1 VQTSFVVC
9 SDPAGVAVAAPP
21 RPQPV
26 KAERSDAFRQR
37 YLQLKSKYDAAQQTD
52 DLKRYWAN
60 ADAMSARQAN
70 HPAVR
75 YTLRN
80 RARYLRDNNEHA
92 DGLVTT
98 YADHVVGV
106 GPTLQVLTPDG
117 EVNDAIERR
126 FYEWSEAIRLPEKLH
141 LMCQAKV
148 GDGETFAIA
157 KTNPRLETPVQLDFD
172 VLECEQ
178 VATGA
183 DFELPE
189 GKSWVDGIVFDRYG
203 NPESYHV
210 LAEHPGTMLVST
222 ISFAAVVSGKYRI
235 VPARDVVH
243 WFRCKRPGQ
252 ARGVPEIVS
261 CMERLGH
268 LHRFEKATILAA
280 EKAAMLSVLLKTP
293 LPAEG
298 AASSGEPFEE
308 LELALDMMMTLPEG
322 TEPFQM
328 KSEHPAQSHE
338 MYIRQTLKG
347 VGRPLGMPYIVLAGD
362 SSMSNLSS
370 ARLDMLIFR
379 RPVAR
384 EREHCRRQVL
394 CRFLDW
400 WLEEAALVPG
410 YLPDLTAYGALP
422 HKWQWPGWD
431 YMDPLKDAQADTE
444 RLHNG
449 TTTRTAILAARG
461 EDYEELL
468 QQEQQE
474 KDLEKEYGVTRAPL
488 PGSQGQPGADQTSP
502 DDGSGDTMGDGNV
515 AANARTNGRANG
527 YAHRN

>member
-1 VQTSFVVC
+1 MLGWLGKLLGK
-9 SDPAGVAVAAPP
+9 PAPGRA
-21 RPQPV
+21 
-26 KAERSDAFRQR
+26 DLFRQR

-80 RARYLRDNNEHA
+80 RSRYLRDNNEYA

-117 EVNDAIERR
+117 VTNDVIEQR
-126 FYEWSEAIRLPEKLH
+126 FYEWAEAIRLPEKLH
-141 LMCQAKV
+141 TMCAAKV

-157 KTNPRLETPVQLDFD
+157 KTNPRLETPVQLDWD

-189 GKSWVDGIVFDRYG
+189 GKTWVDGIVFDRYG

-210 LAEHPGTMLVST
+210 LAEHPGTLLTST
-222 ISFAAVVSGKYRI
+222 VMFAAVVSGKYRI
-235 VPARDVVH
+235 VPARDVIH
-243 WFRCKRPGQ
+243 WFRAKRPGQ

-261 CMERLGH
+261 CMERLAH

-293 LPAEG
+293 LPPEG
-298 AASSGEPFEE
+298 AKESGEAFEE
-308 LELALDMMMTLPEG
+308 IEIALDMLMTLPEG
-322 TEPFQM
+322 CEPYQM

-394 CRFLDW
+394 CRVLEA
-400 WLEEAALVPG
+400 WLEEAALIPG
-410 YLPDLTAYGALP
+410 YLPDLTSLGIDPSSLP

-474 KDLEKEYGVTRAPL
+474 KDLEKEYGVARAPM
-488 PGSQGQPGADQTSP
+488 PGSQGQPGAPPADQTSP
-502 DDGSGDTMGDGNV
+502 DDGPVPAGEGPL
-515 AANARTNGRANG
+515 GRRING
-527 YAHRN
+527 YANGKH